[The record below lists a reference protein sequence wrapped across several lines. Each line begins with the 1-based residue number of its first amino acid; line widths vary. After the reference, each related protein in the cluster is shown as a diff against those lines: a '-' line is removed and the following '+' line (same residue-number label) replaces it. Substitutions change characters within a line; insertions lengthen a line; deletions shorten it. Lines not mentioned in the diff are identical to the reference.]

1 MAVSLSGSLAAHQ
14 KGPATRPSVRLRV
27 RGIRGGHE
35 VLRWTLKSGAGNS
48 NNRAGALFTSNYLA
62 AVRINGTNV
71 QSARTL
77 NPTPA
82 SPALSFSTVN
92 TVISGS
98 DCAIAAKPDG
108 TTTVLYSS
116 ANDIKG
122 RDGSAGASW
131 GAEYVM
137 DTYASPCQLAI
148 AYAPNGSG
156 CAFWNEGAT
165 LYRKRR
171 ATNGVWGTRTAWTN
185 SAASITGIAV
195 AYFAGDY
202 HLIVTGTETTTNR
215 KCTWGTIFGDTN
227 IPTDNWSALRELIW
241 ADAGASTAF
250 RHPNLAAITADRLRA
265 TVVVAEAGP
274 VAIDRLYELHGQ
286 LDAGVNAEW
295 SEPTPHE
302 ATNGEAAIAA
312 DAGNTHA
319 WLISHDTEWTA
330 PRATSWVDLST
341 RLTFATFRIGPE
353 YATATIE
360 LDDADGA
367 ALASGQLFP
376 GGSIELAPGFASGS
390 GGAAEYG
397 AVVSFVVN
405 RVVRAYA
412 NARRV
417 LTVHAHGI
425 WEELAAYRQQ
435 VSWQVAS
442 GTLTRGDVI
451 RRVLG
456 HAGFGLSTDGSQSAQ
471 WAGYSPAFTMSDG
484 ESGDTAAR
492 RLFAVLSDVA
502 IADTTTEL
510 RVRGTSPTGATDW
523 SLGAAGQHPIATAEA
538 TDEASS
544 PATWVRVVGPGR
556 FADAHDFPAIYQLGN
571 RWRKRGVASYLRAG
585 DLDAIERALEQGERR
600 RHILRDLEA
609 STDTRANEWAAAA
622 LRQLAVREE
631 IGRITIPWHAGIQ
644 LWDVLSLTSSPLGWS
659 GQLARVLEIGL
670 DFDRRPGRPP
680 RYNARITLAPR

>member
-14 KGPATRPSVRLRV
+14 KGPATRPAVRLRV

-35 VLRWTLKSGAGNS
+35 VLRWSLKTGAGNT
-48 NNRAGALFTSNYLA
+48 NNRADALFTSNFLC
-62 AVRINGTNV
+62 AVRINGLNV

-82 SPALSFSTVN
+82 SAALTFITVN
-92 TVISGS
+92 AVITNS

-108 TTTVLYSS
+108 TTTLLYSS

-131 GAEYVM
+131 GAEYLM
-137 DTYASPCQLAI
+137 DTYASACQLAI
-148 AYAPNGSG
+148 AYAPDGSG

-185 SAASITGIAV
+185 TAATITGIAV

-202 HLIVTGTETTTNR
+202 HLIVTGTEPTSGR
-215 KCTWGTIFGDTN
+215 KLTWGTIFGDGN
-227 IPTDNWSALRELIW
+227 IPTDNWSSLRELIW
-241 ADAGASTAF
+241 ADAGSSTAF
-250 RHPNLAAITADRLRA
+250 RDPNIAAVTADRLRA

-274 VAIDRLYELHGQ
+274 VAVDRVYELHGQ
-286 LDAGVNAEW
+286 VDAGVNAEW

-302 ATNGEAAIAA
+302 AINGEAAIAA
-312 DAGNTHA
+312 SAGNAYA
-319 WLISHDTEWTA
+319 WLIANSTEWTA
-330 PRATSWVDLST
+330 PRATAWTDLSA
-341 RLTFATFRIGPE
+341 RLTTATYRIGPE
-353 YATATIE
+353 YARCTVE

-376 GGSIELAPGFASGS
+376 GGSLELAPGFGS
-390 GGAAEYG
+390 GTAGAAEYG
-397 AVVSFVVN
+397 AVVSFVVDTVGRTWEN
-405 RVVRAYA
+405 G
-412 NARRV
+412 RRIV
-417 LTVHAHGI
+417 TVHAHGI

-442 GTLTRGDVI
+442 GSLTRGDVL

-471 WAGYSPAFTMSDG
+471 WAGYSPAFNMSDG
-484 ESGDTAAR
+484 DSGDAAAR

-502 IADTTTEL
+502 IADNTQEL
-510 RVRGTSPTGATDW
+510 RVRGTSPTGSADW
-523 SLGAAGQHPIATAEA
+523 SLGAAGQHPIAGAE
-538 TDEASS
+538 TRDEASS

-585 DLDAIERALEQGERR
+585 DVEAIERAIEQGERR
-600 RHILRDLEA
+600 RHVLRDLEA
-609 STDTRANEWAAAA
+609 TTDTRANEWAAAA
-622 LRQLAVREE
+622 MRQLAVREE
-631 IGRITIPWHAGIQ
+631 LGRATLPWHAGIQ
-644 LWDVLSLTSSPLGWS
+644 LWDVVSLTSSPLGWS
-659 GQLARVLEIGL
+659 GQLARVSELGL
-670 DFDRRPGRPP
+670 DFDRRPGRQP
-680 RYNARITLAPR
+680 RYTARLILSPR